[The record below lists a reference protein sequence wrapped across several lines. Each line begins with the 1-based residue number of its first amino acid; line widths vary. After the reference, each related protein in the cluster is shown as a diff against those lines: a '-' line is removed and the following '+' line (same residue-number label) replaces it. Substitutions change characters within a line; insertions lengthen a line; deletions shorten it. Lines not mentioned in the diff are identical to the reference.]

1 MTNCTDTSAQSF
13 DAAAALESTRANRA
27 VARRRRWRPSQLAR
41 YRAELVGLRRA
52 GGSYPDLAA
61 WLRSEK
67 RVVVSHTTVL
77 RFLKQCGE
85 LADG

>member
-41 YRAELVGLRRA
+41 YRAVPVAAIPTLLPGYALRNASSCRTRQSC
-52 GGSYPDLAA
+52 GS
-61 WLRSEK
+61 
-67 RVVVSHTTVL
+67 
-77 RFLKQCGE
+77 
-85 LADG
+85 